1 VFALSEG
8 ALSPVNVWIKLRTI
22 RERVRTADDLALLE
36 HAPIDLY
43 DLMRGI
49 EAVLALHDGHQ
60 RHDDPDG
67 RFYCSGC
74 PSTPR
79 GPVPWPCDTRNAL
92 EQALIGGEIHV

>member
-1 VFALSEG
+1 M
-8 ALSPVNVWIKLRTI
+8 NVWIKLRTI

-43 DLMRGI
+43 DLMRAI

-67 RFYCSGC
+67 HFYCSGC
-74 PSTPR
+74 PTTAR
-79 GPVPWPCDTRNAL
+79 GPVPWPCTTRRSLERAL
-92 EQALIGGEIHV
+92 VGGEVRV

>member
-1 VFALSEG
+1 M
-8 ALSPVNVWIKLRTI
+8 NVWIKLRTI
-22 RERVRTADDLALLE
+22 RERVRTPDDVNLLE

-60 RHDDPDG
+60 YPGDPSG

-74 PSTPR
+74 PESRR
-79 GPVPWPCDTRNAL
+79 GAVPWPCNTRAAL
-92 EQALIGGEIHV
+92 ERALIGDEVYA